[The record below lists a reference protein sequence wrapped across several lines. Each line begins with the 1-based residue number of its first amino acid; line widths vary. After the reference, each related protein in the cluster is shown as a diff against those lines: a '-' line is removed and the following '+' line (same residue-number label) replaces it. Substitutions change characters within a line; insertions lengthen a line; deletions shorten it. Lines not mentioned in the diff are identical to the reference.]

1 MCIRV
6 LKTFFSVL
14 FCCCFVLFRF
24 VRAGA
29 AAAAAADD
37 DDDDILFY
45 FTFVKKLPGA
55 TFHRRVSCS
64 LKTLYF

>member
-1 MCIRV
+1 
-6 LKTFFSVL
+6 
-14 FCCCFVLFRF
+14 LFRF

-29 AAAAAADD
+29 AAAAAAAD